1 MSSEHA
7 EARDDC
13 REGRMT
19 AALKPPSLLHTAT
32 GEPPLGRNAE
42 FFAGDQDEI
51 FEHDNPRHRSSLTR
65 MGVLEL
71 EGGKWL
77 TKPPSFHTN
86 VPPFNSRAET
96 LHFAMS
102 AMIRRAG
109 GDGEGTRWTKDYA
122 DAVICWAQILMP
134 ACASSDKPE
143 RLLRFNTA

>member
-19 AALKPPSLLHTAT
+19 AALKPPSLLRTAT

-42 FFAGDQDEI
+42 FFAGDQGEI

-65 MGVLEL
+65 IGVLEL

-77 TKPPSFHTN
+77 AMPPGFHTN

-102 AMIRRAG
+102 AMIRRVARG
-109 GDGEGTRWTKDYA
+109 RGERKT
-122 DAVICWAQILMP
+122 MP
-134 ACASSDKPE
+134 MP
-143 RLLRFNTA
+143 